1 MNLRESSRIKKIF
14 EEAERL
20 IQVGTHELTEDI
32 GVQKMGPLL
41 RTLKEMEKICTASNV
56 YNRAGYSTEQVSQSL
71 VSKSVYF
78 RYSNA
83 EENWLTKQMERFE
96 VSPKVIHSLIKG
108 VLIQSCSAGA
118 KNFTNYVFCHVQ
130 FNSPGQSTTNL
141 CAIKAKF

>member
-41 RTLKEMEKICTASNV
+41 KTLKAMEKICMASNI

-78 RYSNA
+78 AYSNA
-83 EENWLTKQMERFE
+83 EENWLTKQLNTFE
-96 VSPKVIHSLIKG
+96 VSINKCSSGFNFSNNLPRFYIFFLLFRHLSKV
-108 VLIQSCSAGA
+108 
-118 KNFTNYVFCHVQ
+118 
-130 FNSPGQSTTNL
+130 
-141 CAIKAKF
+141 

>member
-41 RTLKEMEKICTASNV
+41 KTLKVMEEICTASNV

-78 RYSNA
+78 AYSNA
-83 EENWLTKQMERFE
+83 EENWLTKQLNTFE
-96 VSPKVIHSLIKG
+96 VSINKCSSSFNFSNNLPRFYIFFLLFRHLSKV
-108 VLIQSCSAGA
+108 
-118 KNFTNYVFCHVQ
+118 
-130 FNSPGQSTTNL
+130 
-141 CAIKAKF
+141 

>member
-41 RTLKEMEKICTASNV
+41 KTLKAMEKICMASNI

-78 RYSNA
+78 AYSNE
-83 EENWLTKQMERFE
+83 EENWLTKQLNTFE
-96 VSPKVIHSLIKG
+96 VSYYL
-108 VLIQSCSAGA
+108 
-118 KNFTNYVFCHVQ
+118 
-130 FNSPGQSTTNL
+130 
-141 CAIKAKF
+141 

>member
-1 MNLRESSRIKKIF
+1 MNLHESSRIKRIF

-41 RTLKEMEKICTASNV
+41 KTLKAMEKICTASKV

-78 RYSNA
+78 AYSNE
-83 EENWLTKQMERFE
+83 EENWLTKQLNTFE
-96 VSPKVIHSLIKG
+96 VSYYLRKLVFTNSHYFFIRTRTRTVSLIYE
-108 VLIQSCSAGA
+108 C
-118 KNFTNYVFCHVQ
+118 F
-130 FNSPGQSTTNL
+130 
-141 CAIKAKF
+141 

>member
-78 RYSNA
+78 RYSKV

-108 VLIQSCSAGA
+108 VLTVSTVLTAALLLHLNFLGA
-118 KNFTNYVFCHVQ
+118 VLKQEFTYSRIF
-130 FNSPGQSTTNL
+130 
-141 CAIKAKF
+141 